1 MKSLKLSKVALATAI
16 VIFSGSALA
25 VPGGSVLAFKGS
37 GQDKLVIK
45 GKLKK
50 TNSCDVHLN
59 KGGLFDIGT
68 LEIKDKL
75 DEAGGVFA
83 EKNFVARVKCDYP
96 SAVILGWTSSRSG
109 AGANVTNPKNFSKTF
124 SPMNNKVYN
133 TRVMIKDTV
142 TSPTQNN
149 LKVTTALGAGAYSA
163 LASTVGGVGASNF
176 NGSGKIYLSTNS
188 LHRKYVAFTKSN
200 TFATNEVYRLPFTI
214 QLKSRPYSEW
224 IDDMASGKLKLNEQI
239 TIKSYII

>member
-1 MKSLKLSKVALATAI
+1 MKSLNLSKVAIATAI

-25 VPGGSVLAFKGS
+25 VPGGNLGAFKGS

-50 TNSCDVHLN
+50 TNSCDVHIN

-68 LEIKDKL
+68 LEIKDNL
-75 DEAGGVFA
+75 SENGGVFA

-96 SAVILGWTSSRSG
+96 SAVVLGWSSSRTG
-109 AGANVTNPKNFSKTF
+109 AGANVTNAKNFSKTF

-133 TRVMIKDTV
+133 TRVVLKNTV

-149 LKVTTALGAGAYSA
+149 LKVSTLLGAGGHTV
-163 LASTVGGVGASNF
+163 LASAVGGGASNF
-176 NGSGKIYLSTNS
+176 NGTGKIHLSTNS
-188 LHRKYVAFTKSN
+188 AHRKYVAFTKSGS
-200 TFATNEVYRLPFTI
+200 FATNKRYFLPFTI
-214 QLKSRPYSEW
+214 QLKSRPYDEW
-224 IDDMASGKLKLNEQI
+224 IDDMASGKLKINEQI